1 VEITIQLKKV
11 KKLTTQAI
19 FIKALC
25 PVTERVEVLPSA
37 CLALGGLFAIEYTSL
52 VHQIHAIAT
61 EKIGFQLQLAWEN
74 SPH

>member
-1 VEITIQLKKV
+1 VAEITIQLKKV
-11 KKLTTQAI
+11 EKLTTQA
-19 FIKALC
+19 FF
-25 PVTERVEVLPSA
+25 PSA
-37 CLALGGLFAIEYTSL
+37 LEPAAFCLLALGGLFATEYTSP